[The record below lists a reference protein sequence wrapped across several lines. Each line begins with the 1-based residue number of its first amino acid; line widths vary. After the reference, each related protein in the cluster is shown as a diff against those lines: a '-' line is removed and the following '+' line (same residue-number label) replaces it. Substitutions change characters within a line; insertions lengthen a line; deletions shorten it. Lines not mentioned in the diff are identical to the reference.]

1 MIAALR
7 FIIETVANIVLL
19 FILLR
24 FWMPWFRVDFRN
36 PISQAILKFT
46 GPLVIPMRRVLPSI
60 RQFDTATLFVAFA
73 VQFVALMIVM
83 SLRGFGWVDADG
95 IWTFLFFVT
104 LLRLAI
110 LSCTMFLFIIFISI
124 VIRLIAPYNPH
135 PIATLL
141 HSLADPILRPFR
153 GLIPPVGSFDLSPMI
168 PIILLGA
175 LRVLLYSWVPVGA

>member
-7 FIIETVANIVLL
+7 FIIEAVANVILL

-24 FWMPWFRVDFRN
+24 FWMPWFRIDFRN
-36 PISQAILKFT
+36 PISQAVLRFT
-46 GPLVIPMRRVLPSI
+46 GPLVIPLRRVLPAI
-60 RQFDTATLFVAFA
+60 RQFDTATFFAAFA
-73 VQFVALMIVM
+73 VQLVALMIVM
-83 SLRGFGWVDADG
+83 SLRGFGWIEVPG
-95 IWTFLFFVT
+95 IWTFLALVT

-124 VIRLIAPYNPH
+124 VIRLLAPHNPH
-135 PIATLL
+135 PIAALL

-153 GLIPPVGSFDLSPMI
+153 GLIPPVGNFDLSPMI

-175 LRVLLYSWVPVGA
+175 LRVLLFSWMPAAA

>member
-7 FIIETVANIVLL
+7 FIIEAVANIILL
-19 FILLR
+19 FILMR
-24 FWMPWFRVDFRN
+24 FWLPWFRVDFRN

-60 RQFDTATLFVAFA
+60 RQFDTATFFVAFA

-83 SLRGFGWVDADG
+83 SLRGFGWVDVDG
-95 IWTFLFFVT
+95 IWMFLLFVT
-104 LLRLAI
+104 LLSLAI

-124 VIRLIAPYNPH
+124 VIRLFAPYNPH

-141 HSLADPILRPFR
+141 HSIADPILRPFR

-175 LRVLLYSWVPVGA
+175 LRVLLYSWMPVGA

>member
-1 MIAALR
+1 MIAALQY
-7 FIIETVANIVLL
+7 IIEAVASIVLL

-36 PISQAILKFT
+36 PISQGILRVT
-46 GPLVIPMRRVLPSI
+46 GPLIVPLRRILPAI
-60 RQFDTATLFVAFA
+60 RQFDTATFFAAFA
-73 VQFVALMIVM
+73 VQYLALMIVM
-83 SLRGFGWVDADG
+83 SLRGFGWIDVGG
-95 IWTFLFFVT
+95 IWTYLVVVA

-124 VIRLIAPYNPH
+124 IVRLFAPHNPH
-135 PIATLL
+135 PIVSLV

-153 GLIPPVGSFDLSPMI
+153 GLIPPVGSFDLSPVI

-175 LRVLLYSWVPVGA
+175 LRVLLLSWMPAAA

>member
-83 SLRGFGWVDADG
+83 SLRGFGWVDVDG

>member
-7 FIIETVANIVLL
+7 FIIEAVANIVLL

-46 GPLVIPMRRVLPSI
+46 GPLVVPMRRVLPSI
-60 RQFDTATLFVAFA
+60 RQFDTATFFVAFA
-73 VQFVALMIVM
+73 VQLVALTIVM
-83 SLRGFGWVDADG
+83 SLRGFGWVDVDG
-95 IWTFLFFVT
+95 IWTFLLFVA

-124 VIRLIAPYNPH
+124 VIRLVAPYSPH
-135 PIATLL
+135 PIAALL
-141 HSLADPILRPFR
+141 HNLADPILRPFR
-153 GLIPPVGSFDLSPMI
+153 GLIPPVGSFDLSPVI

-175 LRVLLYSWVPVGA
+175 LRVLLYSWMPVGP